1 MKRSHHKKHAEHYE
15 AEEDVVVRDE
25 APPPQELSIDST
37 IKDLITAS
45 YHLSDDLDNPATPPR
60 LIRMY
65 ADRWAIN
72 WQEAGIPDPAAQS
85 VIDIYLTVRPVA
97 PATITVEV

>member
-1 MKRSHHKKHAEHYE
+1 MRQYTPVAVEPFE
-15 AEEDVVVRDE
+15 GE

-37 IKDLITAS
+37 IKDLLKTS
-45 YHLSDDLDNPATPPR
+45 YYLSDDLDNPVTPPR

-65 ADRWAIN
+65 ADRWQIN
-72 WQEAGIPDPAAQS
+72 WQESGISDPAAQT
-85 VIDIYLTVRPVA
+85 VIDIFLSVRPVA